1 MLSDYAD
8 KNRYSF
14 DESRNLSCAW
24 DYRSFSHD
32 ISVVTPSQ
40 TFTWEISRLS
50 LTYDSYVFSHSDA
63 YHPRGSVSLDSQSP
77 SAPCESNSLATA
89 RNDVKGNIVTG
100 SDNGISE
107 K

>member
-1 MLSDYAD
+1 MLIRIATASTSREIFLVVG
-8 KNRYSF
+8 NTGYSVV
-14 DESRNLSCAW
+14 
-24 DYRSFSHD
+24 
-32 ISVVTPSQ
+32 ISVVRPSEA
-40 TFTWEISRLS
+40 FIWEISRLS